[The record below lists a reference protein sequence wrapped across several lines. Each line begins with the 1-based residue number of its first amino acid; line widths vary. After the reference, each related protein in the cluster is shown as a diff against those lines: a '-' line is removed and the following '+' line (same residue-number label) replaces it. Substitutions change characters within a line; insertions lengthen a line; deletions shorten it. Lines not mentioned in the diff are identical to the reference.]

1 MELSEKILTLATP
14 TYGLVTPEWAQSL
27 RLLQIPFKNYEFLV
41 TKNMLVDEARNYIV
55 SVMKGD

>member
-41 TKNMLVDEARNYIV
+41 TKNMLVD
-55 SVMKGD
+55 